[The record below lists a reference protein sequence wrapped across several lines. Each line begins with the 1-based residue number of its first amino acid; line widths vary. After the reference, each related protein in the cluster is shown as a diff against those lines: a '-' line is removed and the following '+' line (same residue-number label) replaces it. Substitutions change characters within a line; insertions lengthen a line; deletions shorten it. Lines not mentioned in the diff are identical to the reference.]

1 MISGEALKD
10 TLPQEPVRD
19 LLEKIDVPKIASGKV
34 REIFDLDDS
43 VLLVATDRISAFDV
57 VLPGGIPGR
66 GIILTQ
72 LSHFWFAI
80 TQHIAPNHL
89 IPNETE
95 VLRDQLGLSEDGQL
109 RSMAVK
115 KLKPLEIECIVR
127 GYLAGSGWSSYQ
139 ESRSVCGVPL
149 PEGLNQASQ
158 LPEPIFTPTTKASEG
173 HDMPVT
179 DAEAREIVGDE
190 VFEKVKAIS
199 FELYNFGHELAKRA
213 GIILADT
220 KFEFGLD
227 DAGNLFLIDEVLT
240 PDSSRYWEASE
251 WREGISPA
259 SFDKQIIRDYL
270 ETLDWDK
277 TAPGPELPVEIIE
290 RAQSRYLEVYS
301 RLVATR

>member
-1 MISGEALKD
+1 MISGDALKD
-10 TLPQEPVRD
+10 NLPQYPVRD
-19 LLEKIDVPKIASGKV
+19 LTEKIDAPKIASGKV

-43 VLLVATDRISAFDV
+43 ILLVATDRISAFDV

-72 LSHFWFAI
+72 LSHFWFEK

-89 IPNETE
+89 IPNEANI
-95 VLRDQLGLSEDGQL
+95 LKNHLGLSLDGQL

-139 ESRSVCGVPL
+139 KSRSVCGIAL

-158 LPEPIFTPTTKASEG
+158 LPEPIFTPTTKATEG

-179 DAEAREIVGDE
+179 DAEAKDIVGVE
-190 VFEKVKAIS
+190 VFEQVKAIS
-199 FELYNFGHELAKRA
+199 MELYAFGHALAKKA

-227 DAGNLFLIDEVLT
+227 EDGKIYLIDEVLT

-277 TAPGPELPVEIIE
+277 TAPGPELPAEIIE

-301 RLVATR
+301 RLTAVG